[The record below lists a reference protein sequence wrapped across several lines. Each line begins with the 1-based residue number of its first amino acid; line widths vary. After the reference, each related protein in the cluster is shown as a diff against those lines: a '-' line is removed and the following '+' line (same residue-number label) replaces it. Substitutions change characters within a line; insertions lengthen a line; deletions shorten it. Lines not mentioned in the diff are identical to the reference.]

1 MDVTWLDD
9 DGNEVAG
16 AIEGNDDVDFKVTLE
31 LVSSVPGMT
40 IRNATVT
47 VDMTGGSVDG
57 SSSVTE
63 ILGNQQTVPI
73 SEDEDGNSVTDV
85 RMIIG
90 ASDAF
95 TGSGPIVGES
105 VMTLSVPADGD
116 YSVSVTI
123 QSYTLYEVSETC
135 SGSNVMCERTIAG
148 TDAEDEFSGNN
159 MGSIY
164 GSATTIHDIKLTDYY
179 LSPVDTRNT
188 GDKGDDESSFDDRY
202 GFIGGDI
209 SDTLSV
215 GMYDMFAVVQHTSSS
230 NSPVYEWNVTFTI
243 YDLNS
248 DTSTEVEATECAA
261 EDYPTHTFLGVATD
275 RTPDSQVIVFA
286 CAQQALDVGDYDIKA
301 TANLLGDYDESTS
314 TVDERL
320 DDMILGNNEYSYTV
334 SVRNYAPSITSL
346 KSESRLGLV
355 GGSATFDVDA
365 FDVEGDRLTY
375 SWYDGSGAELCPAS
389 SDAACTV
396 TLTDLMVPTLTVR
409 VEVSDGY
416 NTVDESTSLEVASEL
431 TFAASDWL
439 MASTQCMRLDSRHQ
453 VLM

>member
-1 MDVTWLDD
+1 
-9 DGNEVAG
+9 
-16 AIEGNDDVDFKVTLE
+16 
-31 LVSSVPGMT
+31 MT

-90 ASDAF
+90 ASDAL

-105 VMTLSVPADGD
+105 VMTLSAPADGD

-123 QSYTLYEVSETC
+123 QSYTLYEVSDTC

-209 SDTLSV
+209 RIHCLLECTIYSQL
-215 GMYDMFAVVQHTSSS
+215 YNILHHLIL
-230 NSPVYEWNVTFTI
+230 PVYEWNVTFTI
-243 YDLNS
+243 YDLNT

-301 TANLLGDYDESTS
+301 TANLLG
-314 TVDERL
+314 L
-320 DDMILGNNEYSYTV
+320 
-334 SVRNYAPSITSL
+334 
-346 KSESRLGLV
+346 
-355 GGSATFDVDA
+355 
-365 FDVEGDRLTY
+365 
-375 SWYDGSGAELCPAS
+375 
-389 SDAACTV
+389 
-396 TLTDLMVPTLTVR
+396 
-409 VEVSDGY
+409 
-416 NTVDESTSLEVASEL
+416 
-431 TFAASDWL
+431 
-439 MASTQCMRLDSRHQ
+439 
-453 VLM
+453 